1 VLLLDEPTR
10 GIDVGSK
17 SEMYQLMAQLAEEGV
32 GLIMVSSELPEILGM
47 SDRIL
52 VMHDG
57 KMVKELERSEA
68 SEEVIMSY
76 AA

>member
-1 VLLLDEPTR
+1 
-10 GIDVGSK
+10 VGSK
-17 SEMYQLMAQLAEEGV
+17 YEIYQIMAKLTEQGV

-57 KMVKELERSEA
+57 KMVKELPRTEA